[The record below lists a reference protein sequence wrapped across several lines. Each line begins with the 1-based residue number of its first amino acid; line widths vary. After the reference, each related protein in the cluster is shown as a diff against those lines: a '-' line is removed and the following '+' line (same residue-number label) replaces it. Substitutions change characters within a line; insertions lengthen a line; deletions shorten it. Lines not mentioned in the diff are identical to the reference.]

1 MPGDRLTG
9 ANIKPRLRMTTLY
22 AFANH
27 LGYRVVGTGNRS
39 ELAIGYFTKWGDG
52 GVDLLPLGNL
62 TKTRVRELA
71 RHLGVP
77 QRIIDKPPSAGLWEG
92 QTDESEM
99 GVTYEQLDAY
109 LEGTRRRGRR
119 RHGRPAPRREP
130 AQARAA
136 AGRAAA
142 ARDGRRRL
150 TPAAAPRTPRPAGGH
165 VAAFRRRARYS
176 VHSAIGLWL
185 EESLVHRRPEVRRHV
200 GRQHRAHHERGAPHR
215 RHLRRRHSVC
225 AVVSARGD
233 TTDELLEMAHEI
245 TARPPERELDMLLS
259 TGERISC
266 ALLAMAIHTLGREA
280 VSFTGSQAGI
290 VTDTTHTKAKIVGI
304 SPKRIEEALAEGKIA
319 LVAGFQGVSTAKDV
333 TTLGRGGS
341 DTTAVALAHALG
353 ADVCE
358 IYTDVDGVY
367 TTNPNLVPEAR
378 KLDRVSYEEMLEM
391 AASGAQ
397 VLALRSVEYARKY
410 GVVIHCRSSFSDGEG
425 TWVRE
430 EDETMEQ
437 AIVSGVTYTT
447 DEAKVTVRG
456 VPDQPGVAAHVFA
469 VLADA
474 HVNVDMII
482 QNVGDGGHS
491 DISCT
496 VPIDDLDAARVG
508 ARPHRRRA
516 RRQGLLDR
524 RDDGQDQPHRRRH
537 ADPPRRRR
545 ARCSAPS
552 PIGASTWR

>member
-1 MPGDRLTG
+1 VTIVVQKYGGTSV
-9 ANIKPRLRMTTLY
+9 ANTERIM
-22 AFANH
+22 N
-27 LGYRVVGTGNRS
+27 V
-39 ELAIGYFTKWGDG
+39 
-52 GVDLLPLGNL
+52 
-62 TKTRVRELA
+62 A
-71 RHLGVP
+71 R
-77 QRIIDKPPSAGLWEG
+77 RIVATYDAGH
-92 QTDESEM
+92 
-99 GVTYEQLDAY
+99 A
-109 LEGTRRRGRR
+109 
-119 RHGRPAPRREP
+119 
-130 AQARAA
+130 
-136 AGRAAA
+136 
-142 ARDGRRRL
+142 
-150 TPAAAPRTPRPAGGH
+150 
-165 VAAFRRRARYS
+165 
-176 VHSAIGLWL
+176 
-185 EESLVHRRPEVRRHV
+185 
-200 GRQHRAHHERGAPHR
+200 
-215 RHLRRRHSVC
+215 VC

-233 TTDELLEMAHEI
+233 TTDELLEMAYDI
-245 TARPPERELDMLLS
+245 TPQPPERELDMLLS

-304 SPKRIEEALAEGKIA
+304 SPKRVEEALADGRIT

-353 ADVCE
+353 AEVCE

-378 KLDRVSYEEMLEM
+378 KLDAVSYEEMLEM

-410 GVVIHCRSSFSDGEG
+410 GVVIHCRSSFSDAEG

-456 VPDQPGVAAHVFA
+456 VPDQPGVAAHVFSA
-469 VLADA
+469 LADA

-482 QNVGDGGHS
+482 QNVGEAGHS

-496 VPIDDLDAARVG
+496 VPIDDLVVARVALDKIVADLG
-508 ARPHRRRA
+508 AK
-516 RRQGLLDR
+516 GYST
-524 RDDGQDQPHRRRH
+524 DDTMAKLSLIGAGMKTHPGVAALMFRTL
-537 ADPPRRRR
+537 ADLGINLEMI
-545 ARCSAPS
+545 STS
-552 PIGASTWR
+552 PIKVSCVISKERVEEAVKALHRAFDLDKGAVVHKSTERGVVQHG